1 MLLTS
6 GQVSIAV
13 SSGIIFLCTA
23 ALFLSGYALQQ
34 RTLRDLRQAIK
45 PAPRPS
51 PKIFLP
57 DRFKQSTTELPDG
70 TVIILDDGKSDS
82 NSKPNDQ
89 TVIQVKQTSPS
100 KPDLAPEKVAKS
112 PPAEDKQPTKTTTS
126 RNGEKAEGQAKL
138 VGPLNK
144 QDSVEKQDGND
155 GKPQDDTEDQK
166 PMSRAERRRRIKE
179 EIMKLSQGQ
188 ERGYYQRRL
197 W

>member
-82 NSKPNDQ
+82 NSKSNDQ
-89 TVIQVKQTSPS
+89 TVIQV
-100 KPDLAPEKVAKS
+100 VKS

-126 RNGEKAEGQAKL
+126 GNGGKAESQAKL

-155 GKPQDDTEDQK
+155 GKLQDDAEEQK

>member
-1 MLLTS
+1 MFP
-6 GQVSIAV
+6 QV
-13 SSGIIFLCTA
+13 FLCTA

-57 DRFKQSTTELPDG
+57 DRFKQSTTELADG
-70 TVIILDDGKSDS
+70 TVIILDDGKSDT

-89 TVIQVKQTSPS
+89 TVIQVKQTVAS
-100 KPDLAPEKVAKS
+100 KAEPAPEKFKS
-112 PPAEDKQPTKTTTS
+112 PPAKDQQPTKTATVETDD
-126 RNGEKAEGQAKL
+126 KAESQAKPY
-138 VGPLNK
+138 GPVNK
-144 QDSVEKQDGND
+144 QDSTEKQSGDDGQ
-155 GKPQDDTEDQK
+155 PQDDAEEQK

-179 EIMKLSQGQ
+179 EIQKLSQGQ